1 MATLGEPRLDQEA
14 TRLSTKDGLD
24 VDLRFQALRPVLR
37 RTLAV
42 LAGAQVIGITGLA
55 AGGTVGAL
63 LGRDLFRG
71 ATWAGLPQAFI
82 VVGTA
87 ATAVPLSRYMARA
100 GRRPG
105 LRLGW
110 LLGAV
115 GASLVIG
122 AAVWESPALLLP
134 GMALIGSA
142 SAAGD
147 AAKYAAADLAPPTQ
161 RGTAIGTVVSASTVS
176 AVAGP
181 NLAGPTGNLAEPLG
195 LPELAGP
202 FALAVL
208 GFVLAAL
215 IIQLFLRPDPLVI
228 SGSLARS
235 EAHANGA
242 VPRDPLSDLLRR
254 PGVAFGLVAMA
265 TANFVMILV
274 MTMAPLHIA
283 EHHGS
288 LNLVGVAVSAHIA
301 GMFALSPVTGRL
313 SDQIGRRPVIGLGG
327 CWLMA
332 AGTLA
337 AMAGRHDTPLLIL
350 SLILLGIGWN
360 FGLIGGSALLT
371 DAVPKFDRPRV
382 QGVADAAAGIAGML
396 GGVLS
401 GVLLS
406 ALGFAALG
414 LVAAVVAVGL
424 LGVSLL
430 RLAKQASV
438 RTLEEIG

>member
-1 MATLGEPRLDQEA
+1 MLGEQLLEHEA
-14 TRLSTKDGLD
+14 TRLTTANGLD
-24 VDLRFQALRPVLR
+24 DELRSQALRSIQR

-42 LAGAQVIGITGLA
+42 LAGAQVLGITGLA
-55 AGGTVGAL
+55 AGGAVGAL
-63 LGRDLFRG
+63 LGRDLLRG

-87 ATAVPLSRYMARA
+87 ATAVPLSRYMAGA

-105 LRLGW
+105 LRMGW

-115 GASLVIG
+115 GASLVVC
-122 AAVWESPALLLP
+122 AAALESPALLLP
-134 GMALIGSA
+134 GMALIGCA

-147 AAKYAAADLAPPTQ
+147 AAKYAAADLAPPAV
-161 RGTAIGTVVSASTVS
+161 RGAAIGTVVSASTVS

-181 NLAGPTGNLAEPLG
+181 NLAGPTGNLAETLG
-195 LPELAGP
+195 LPQLAGP

-208 GFVLAAL
+208 GFGLAAL
-215 IIQLFLRPDPLVI
+215 VLQLFLRPDPLAI
-228 SGSLARS
+228 AGRLARP
-235 EAHANGA
+235 EARAQGA
-242 VPRDPLSDLLRR
+242 VPHAPLSELLRR
-254 PGVAFGLVAMA
+254 PGAAFGLVAMA
-265 TANFVMILV
+265 TSNFVMILV

-283 EHHGS
+283 EHHRG
-288 LNLVGVAVSAHIA
+288 LNLVGIAVSAHIA

-313 SDQIGRRPVIGLGG
+313 SDRIGRRPVIGLSG
-327 CWLMA
+327 CWLVA

-337 AMAGRHDTPLLIL
+337 ATAGRHDTPLLIL
-350 SLILLGIGWN
+350 SLVLLGIGWN

-371 DAVPKFDRPRV
+371 DAVPEFDRPRV

-414 LVAAVVAVGL
+414 LVATAVAVAL

-430 RLAKQASV
+430 RLAKQASI
-438 RTLEEIG
+438 RTLKEIG